1 MGQSQ
6 KKLSENEAKQRSSF
20 RVALCISISLM
31 LILIWDL
38 TCKGESRLTTPHIV
52 LIALAILP
60 WAGQFLNSFKLSASG
75 LEADFKALEQKLE
88 TVVEAAAEPEVEQE
102 LAATATVVELTET
115 DVRILN
121 ALTSSRF
128 ALRSWSGIKTD
139 AKLQNKPETLVLLED
154 LQSRNL
160 VQMTVGPKSGN
171 KLWSIT
177 TDGYRALRHNTSDPT

>member
-1 MGQSQ
+1 MGQSRED
-6 KKLSENEAKQRSSF
+6 LSENDAKKRSSF
-20 RVALCISISLM
+20 RVAVCISTGVL

-38 TCKGESRLTTPHIV
+38 ASKGESRLTTPHIV

-88 TVVEAAAEPEVEQE
+88 TVVEAAAEPEVEPE
-102 LAATATVVELTET
+102 FSATATVVDLTET
-115 DVRILN
+115 DVRILT

-139 AKLQNKPETLVLLED
+139 AKLQNKPETLILLEG
-154 LQSRNL
+154 LQSRKL

-177 TDGYRALRHNTSDPT
+177 TDGYRALQHNTPDPT